1 MMRVD
6 TDLTM
11 KEDQLFLS
19 NNVIGIKFRMT
30 NQYMLFSQTDYT
42 FKGTLHY

>member
-11 KEDQLFLS
+11 KEDQILLA
-19 NNVIGIKFRMT
+19 NNVIGIKFQMT
-30 NQYMLFSQTDYT
+30 NQYMLFS
-42 FKGTLHY
+42 